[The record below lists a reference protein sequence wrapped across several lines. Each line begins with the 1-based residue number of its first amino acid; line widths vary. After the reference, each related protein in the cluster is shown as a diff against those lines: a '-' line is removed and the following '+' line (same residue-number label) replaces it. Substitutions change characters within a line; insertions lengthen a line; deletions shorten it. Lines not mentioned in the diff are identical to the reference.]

1 MELEDDT
8 TVLATL
14 KSYQSFISMPETQQR
29 VAKPNPG
36 LHTQYLRSMEGVQDD
51 RSLQGVQ
58 EEQENRS
65 LKRARL
71 ELEEAACVSA
81 RQLEQEVERNRE
93 LLGRIRRL
101 EERVDE
107 AARSQSEQEGARRSL
122 RSNLEAV
129 NRRLADRDAQL
140 SSAQQ
145 TVSSQNDEIR
155 DLKQQLQTQENI
167 VSTHTLEQQ
176 AVQQQLDL
184 QRRKYQEMSQRCQ
197 ELQEAQSSCSDQEM
211 KIKELQRH
219 LELQDQDSLI
229 VQNMRSEVARVPDL
243 DKELRA
249 LRQEN
254 TYLREWRESSG
265 LLQEEVEG
273 LRRKVERMEKMKEEV
288 VTLELEREKL
298 LQSVQAWEKLG
309 QTTGLDIRKPDDLS
323 REVILIQQREITLK
337 QQNYTLTSS
346 VRAAER
352 SRASLQGELA
362 LQSCRLQEEQNKTQT
377 QEALGRRLQKR
388 LLLLTKERDG
398 LRGILESYDSE
409 LGSDYTPLL
418 GRRLREAEEGQ
429 ARSQGLLA
437 QLEVQ
442 LNAAQEE
449 TGAVKRQLQSVE
461 LELEMLKKQQA
472 SVAEGNP
479 LVTTEEVNALR
490 LKVEELEAERQ
501 RLEEQNSTL
510 EMRLD
515 RQLLQGDYDPVKTKV
530 VHLRLNPTSVAKQL
544 RQEEVEVLR
553 QEVTR
558 LREHLRS
565 LASPAPDASA
575 SNVSISLP
583 PSQEVLELR
592 RQMESSELK
601 NQRLKE
607 VFQKKIQEFRTV
619 CYVLTGYQID
629 LTTHNQYRLSS
640 VYAEHMDDALLF
652 KSAGGSVG
660 GSVGAGAMQLMETSF
675 SRTLAPM
682 VDLHLHHQKS
692 IPAFL
697 SAVTLDLFS
706 RQTSV

>member
-14 KSYQSFISMPETQQR
+14 KSYHSFISMPETQQC
-29 VAKPNPG
+29 VAKPNLG
-36 LHTQYLRSMEGVQDD
+36 LHTQYLRSMEGVQEN

-81 RQLEQEVERNRE
+81 RQLEREVERNRE

-107 AARSQSEQEGARRSL
+107 AARSQSEQEGVRRSL

-129 NRRLADRDAQL
+129 NRKLAERDAQL

-145 TVSSQNDEIR
+145 TVSSQKDEIR
-155 DLKQQLQTQENI
+155 DLKQQLQSQENI
-167 VSTHTLEQQ
+167 VSTHTLEQK

-197 ELQEAQSSCSDQEM
+197 ELQEAQSSCSDHEM
-211 KIKELQRH
+211 KIKELQCR

-309 QTTGLDIRKPDDLS
+309 QATGLDIRKPDDLS

-346 VRAAER
+346 LREVER
-352 SRASLQGELA
+352 SRASLQGELV
-362 LQSCRLQEEQNKTQT
+362 LQICRLQEEQNKTQT

-418 GRRLREAEEGQ
+418 GRRLREAEQGQ
-429 ARSQGLLA
+429 AHSQGLLA

-449 TGAVKRQLQSVE
+449 TGTLKRQLQSVE
-461 LELEMLKKQQA
+461 LELEMIKKQA

-544 RQEEVEVLR
+544 RQEEVESLR

-575 SNVSISLP
+575 ANVSISLP

-592 RQMESSELK
+592 RQMEMSELK

-640 VYAEHMDDALLF
+640 VYAEHMDDILLF
-652 KSAGGSVG
+652 KSGGGAG
-660 GSVGAGAMQLMETSF
+660 GSVGAGAMQLMETCF

-706 RQTSV
+706 RQTTV